1 MDSRLTQRTRLV
13 APLLG
18 VVLAAPACQDPRLLG
33 PEGRSSRPV
42 QAVVSPPE
50 QDEIGP
56 FPKSGLFSVASS
68 GQTGAAGAADDPA
81 IWVHATNP
89 ALSLVIGTNKN
100 TNGGLH
106 VFDLN
111 GTQLQFVAGGKHNN
125 VDVRYG
131 LSVGGQSVDIV
142 SADDRNNNQLDLY
155 KVDPATRQLIQ
166 VGTIQAGIEVYGYA
180 LYHSRP
186 TGKFYAFVSSGDGVE
201 QWELLDQGAS
211 IGGRLVRTFPTT
223 HLIEGIA
230 ADDELGDLYLAEE
243 DYGIFKYGAEPGDPT
258 TNPVTV
264 DVVGS
269 STQLVADVEGLTI
282 YYRANGLGYLIASSQ
297 GNSRFVVYRR
307 EGANAHLGTF
317 QIAAGAATSTDGI
330 DVINMALGPLYPLG
344 MFVAHDGGS
353 GFRMVRWDDIADALG
368 LAIHTQGYDVR
379 GGACEGV
386 ASVDVAPTGTTIV
399 EGATVQL
406 TATPKDGSGA
416 PVAGCVVAWSSDNPG
431 AATPTANGLVMGLSN
446 GTGPAD
452 GVAAITATTEGVSG
466 TATITVTDA
475 DPVANFTFAPA
486 APVVGQPVA
495 FTDASAST
503 DGITWLWD
511 FGDGSAASALQ
522 HPSHAYAAPGIYP
535 VTLTVQEGDGDQAAT
550 SRPVT
555 VVDQPPVVLYLSLAN
570 GGTLGGLSVAN
581 EDVVAFDGTTFSLHF
596 DGSDVGVSSFTLD
609 AFAVV
614 SPTEVLLSFTSSG
627 SVPGVP
633 GTVDDSDV
641 LRFTATSLGPTTAG
655 TFSLYLD
662 ASDVGLSTSDEDV
675 DAIELLANGH
685 LLVSTT
691 GSFTVTGASGADE
704 DLIEFTP
711 TSLGD
716 VTAGTWSM
724 YFDGSDVGLST
735 SSSEDVDAAAV
746 DASGRLHL
754 STVGGF
760 AVSGVSGAGEDVFV
774 FTPATLG
781 GTTTGTFSAS
791 LFFDGSLYG
800 LGASLSGIDLP

>member
-1 MDSRLTQRTRLV
+1 MDARLTASTRLV
-13 APLLG
+13 AALVG
-18 VVLAAPACQDPRLLG
+18 VVLAAPACQDSRPLG
-33 PEGRSSRPV
+33 PEGRSPGPV
-42 QAVVSPPE
+42 QAVVNLPE
-50 QDEIGP
+50 QDEIGT
-56 FPKSGLFSVASS
+56 FPKSGLFSVPSS
-68 GQTGAAGAADDPA
+68 GQTGAAGSADDPA
-81 IWVHATNP
+81 IWVHPTSP

-100 TNGGLH
+100 TSGGLH

-131 LSVGGQSVDIV
+131 LPLGGQSVDIV

-155 KVDPATRQLIQ
+155 KVDPATRQLTQ
-166 VGTIQAGIEVYGYA
+166 VGTIQAGIAVYGYA

-282 YYRANGLGYLIASSQ
+282 YYRANGFGYLIASSQ

-330 DVINMALGPLYPLG
+330 DVINMALGSLYPLG

-353 GFRMVRWDDIADALG
+353 GFRMVRWDDIANALG

-416 PVAGCVVAWSSDNPG
+416 PVAGCVVAWSSDGPG
-431 AATPTANGLVMGLSN
+431 VADVTSTGLVTGL
-446 GTGPAD
+446 AD
-452 GVAAITATTEGVSG
+452 GMATITATTEGVGGSS
-466 TATITVTDA
+466 TVTVTDA

-486 APVVGQPVA
+486 TPVVGQPVA
-495 FTDASAST
+495 FTDASTSV
-503 DGITWLWD
+503 DGIQSWQWD
-511 FGDGSAASALQ
+511 FGDGPGGASTAQ
-522 HPSHAYAAPGIYP
+522 NPSHTYAAAGNYV
-535 VTLTVQEGDGDQAAT
+535 VTLTVTEPDPAPDVAT
-550 SRPVT
+550 VTRLVT
-555 VVDQPPVVLYLSLAN
+555 VIVQPSTVLYLSVETDT
-570 GGTLGGLSVAN
+570 TLGGLAVAN
-581 EDVVAFDGTTFSLHF
+581 EDIVAFDGTGYTLYF
-596 DGSDVGVSSFTLD
+596 DGSDVGIGGFTLD
-609 AFAVV
+609 AFAVI
-614 SPTEVLLSFTSSG
+614 SPTEILMSFTSAG
-627 SVPGVP
+627 TVGAL

-641 LRFTATSLGPTTAG
+641 LKFTATSLGATTAG
-655 TFSLYLD
+655 TFTMYFD

-675 DAIELLANGH
+675 DAIELLPDGR

-691 GSFTVTGASGADE
+691 GAFGVTGVSGQDE
-704 DLIEFTP
+704 DLIAFTP
-711 TSLGD
+711 TSLGAT
-716 VTAGTWSM
+716 TAGTWAM
-724 YFDGSDVGLST
+724 YFDGSDVELAT
-735 SSSEDVDAAAV
+735 SSSEDVDAVAV
-746 DASGRLHL
+746 DALGRIYL
-754 STVGGF
+754 STTGSF
-760 AVSGVSGAGEDVFV
+760 AVPGVSGADEDVFR
-774 FTPATLG
+774 FMPTSLG
-781 GTTTGTFSAS
+781 GTTAGTYDPV
-791 LFFDGSLYG
+791 LFFDGSTRG
-800 LGASLSGIDLP
+800 LTPDVKAIDLP